1 MYELLAGSCL
11 YSLYDSVHFSQ
22 WACYIFSHRHNTSN
36 KLLYLLIAY
45 LIVGVFMHAITSFSF
60 TITLVAALG
69 VFIHD
74 VLSPTTHIFTKPNRA
89 AVACSD
95 TKKH

>member
-1 MYELLAGSCL
+1 
-11 YSLYDSVHFSQ
+11 
-22 WACYIFSHRHNTSN
+22 
-36 KLLYLLIAY
+36 
-45 LIVGVFMHAITSFSF
+45 MHAITSFSF